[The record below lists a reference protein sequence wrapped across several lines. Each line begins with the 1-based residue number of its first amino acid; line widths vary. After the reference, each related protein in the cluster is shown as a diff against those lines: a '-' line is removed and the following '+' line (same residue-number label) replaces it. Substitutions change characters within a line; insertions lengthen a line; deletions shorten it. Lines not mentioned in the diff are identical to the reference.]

1 MLVGPDGHIGFRA
14 VPADAA
20 GLAAVDTFL
29 DFYLVP
35 ATP

>member
-1 MLVGPDGHIGFRA
+1 LHIGFRA

-20 GLAAVDTFL
+20 GLAAVGTFL
-29 DFYLVP
+29 DFYLVA